1 MRKKLWAAILLA
13 GILGITGITAFAVPE
28 NEVLEN
34 EASQSDAKEETVE
47 DELPEEEETKK
58 ESKKEPETVIPEKP
72 LRASSPSEADPS
84 EDENEEKYAY
94 PHVSLEEAEI
104 NGTKGVY
111 AYWDK
116 YEGPGEPVGIALMTA
131 YWPVPMDEGGK
142 CTIVSR
148 NIEAYTE
155 ERSFLTDGDR
165 FRLVMPVSMDKEGEY
180 QVLVVYIMNNEDV
193 PDNNSLPDD
202 IITEAIDMSTGDSV
216 YDYTLPEEKTPA
228 PTNVEADE
236 SGRLSW
242 DIPEGVTW
250 FNVAL
255 KCTDDPDR
263 MIANTYMET
272 RWDTSVNN
280 RVEGFYN
287 EAFEAFMK
295 PGKTYFYS
303 IQSVSPDSLLYS
315 DSIFVDSNT
324 FTLGESNDIIE
335 DVLSK
340 DGEELKTAVETQELN
355 TSEMRTMRRDLT
367 TNETA
372 ETSYTKLEDKYISA
386 SGSSKA
392 EKVSGNSTIDTSS
405 VAVVGDALN
414 QITSIDFS
422 RVEKDEA
429 ASEEPAIKNYK
440 NVICVEISAEVDGEE
455 KSELQWPILITMPAP
470 EDIPINFLRIR
481 HFMSNG
487 RQETIRPRDNGDGT
501 ISFTIDHFSLF
512 AFYEVEQS
520 SSSSSSGGSV
530 SGPVGV
536 YYADGRSASA
546 AQTGTWEQ
554 DSTGWKYRLANGSYP
569 VSAWYQCDWNGKLL
583 WYHFNEGGYLDSGW
597 FTDAD
602 GNTYYLHPEHDG
614 NFGYMYTGWNTI
626 GGKTYFFSVQSGDG
640 LPAGA
645 LFRNGSTPDGHT
657 VDANGVLIQ

>member
-1 MRKKLWAAILLA
+1 MRKKLWAALLMT
-13 GILGITGITAFAVPE
+13 GLLGITGITAFAVPE
-28 NEVLEN
+28 KVALEN
-34 EASQSDAKEETVE
+34 EASQNDAKE
-47 DELPEEEETKK
+47 DLEEEI
-58 ESKKEPETVIPEKP
+58 KKEPEKESETVIPEKP
-72 LRASSPSEADPS
+72 MRASSPSEVEPG

-116 YEGPGEPVGIALMTA
+116 YEGPGEPVGIALMTV

-155 ERSFLTDGDR
+155 ERSFITDGDR
-165 FRLVMPVSMDKEGEY
+165 FRLVMPVSMDKAGEY

-193 PDNNSLPDD
+193 PDDYALPDSV
-202 IITEAIDMSTGDSV
+202 ITEAINMSTGDSV
-216 YDYTLPEEKTPA
+216 YDYILPEEKTPA
-228 PTNVEADE
+228 PTNVEVDE
-236 SGRLSW
+236 SGRLFW

-250 FNVAL
+250 FNIVL
-255 KCTDDPDR
+255 KCTDDPDQHIIN
-263 MIANTYMET
+263 MYMEA
-272 RWDTSVNN
+272 RWDTSENN

-287 EAFEAFMK
+287 EAFEKYME

-303 IQSVSPDSLLYS
+303 VQSVSPDSLLYS
-315 DSIFVDSNT
+315 DSDFVDSNT
-324 FTLGESNDIIE
+324 FTLEESNEIIDE
-335 DVLSK
+335 ILSK
-340 DGEELKTAVETQELN
+340 DGEELKMAVESQELN
-355 TSEMRTMRRDLT
+355 TAQMRTMRRDLT
-367 TNETA
+367 NNDAA
-372 ETSYTKLEDKYISA
+372 EISYTKLEDKYISA

-392 EKVSGNSTIDTSS
+392 EIVSGNSTVATSS

-520 SSSSSSGGSV
+520 SSSSSSSGGSV

-536 YYADGRSASA
+536 YYADGRSSSA

-554 DSTGWKYRLANGSYP
+554 DGTGWKYRLANGSYP
-569 VSAWYQCDWNGKLL
+569 VSAWHQCDWNGKLL

-626 GGKTYFFSVQSGDG
+626 GGKTYFFSVQSEDG
-640 LPAGA
+640 LPSGA
-645 LFRNGSTPDGHT
+645 LFRNRVTPDGHT
-657 VDANGVLIQ
+657 VDANGVLVQ